1 MFLAHD
7 ECWLIFYSDM
17 EKSREDAEQQQQ
29 HSEVT
34 KSSQDT
40 EQQQQQQQQHSEAT
54 KSQEDTK
61 QQQQHQQHSEVT
73 KFSQEDTE
81 QQQQH
86 HEPTKTFPEDTTR
99 YRVLCFYKPMPNT
112 SKVDFIIAL
121 ISSHECDLTVSGIH
135 V

>member
-40 EQQQQQQQQHSEAT
+40 EQQQQQHSEAT

-61 QQQQHQQHSEVT
+61 QQQHQQHSEVT

-99 YRVLCFYKPMPNT
+99 YRVLCFYKPIPNT

>member
-61 QQQQHQQHSEVT
+61 QQQHQQHSEVT